1 MQKQVCFGQTI
12 ELVAGYQT
20 RDADGYAT
28 DWNRTSVGANWFMK
42 KHDIKFQL
50 SYRMGENLDGVENA
64 DEEKVFTAGPVR
76 LSVFHYV
83 EGTFSVRK

>member
-1 MQKQVCFGQTI
+1 
-12 ELVAGYQT
+12 
-20 RDADGYAT
+20 
-28 DWNRTSVGANWFMK
+28 VGANWFMK